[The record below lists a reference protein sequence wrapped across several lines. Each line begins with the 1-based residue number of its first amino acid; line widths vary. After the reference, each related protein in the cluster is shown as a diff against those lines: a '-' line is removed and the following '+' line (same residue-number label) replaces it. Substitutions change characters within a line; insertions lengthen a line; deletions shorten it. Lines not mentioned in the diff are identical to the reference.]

1 MKTQG
6 SAFDFLMT
14 IKNKLKGNRCMKIK
28 LLLALVLVF
37 GIKINAQWEKV
48 STQNVGLSG
57 RLHAYSA
64 TLFLYGSFS
73 GYHVYRSIDNGK
85 TWTDIISKFPYDVYY
100 MFNYKNEIF
109 ALTANAGKS
118 IYSSKDGGETWT
130 QKSSIP
136 TVTGNG
142 AILWMT
148 SDGDKL
154 YAVSNRKSF
163 YASTNNGLTW
173 IETIINTT
181 AGGNMSYF
189 AASGNTMVSTIVG
202 TGAVVSTDGGQTWA
216 VNNPGNPALFVTY
229 VINFNGS
236 VYGITSGSGVHRFN
250 TSTKTWESVSK
261 GLPDAL
267 SFQISKAL
275 TAYGN
280 SLYVAI
286 IGFLDS
292 KASIFSSSDN
302 GANWNSISTSGLTT
316 LNAATSSSSLVLTAQ
331 NIFLYDYQSNGST
344 ASVYKMTNSTTSVNE
359 SSPEVPADFELSQNY
374 PNPFNPETTIS
385 YKVQA
390 ASNVSLKVYDIL
402 GNEVATL
409 VDEFKQPGN
418 YKVMFNV
425 KTPYMASLPSGVYF
439 YTLKAESFSET
450 KRMLLIK

>member
-85 TWTDIISKFPYDVYY
+85 TWTDIISKFLYDVYY

-118 IYSSKDGGETWT
+118 IYSSKDGGETWAL
-130 QKSSIP
+130 KSSIP

-202 TGAVVSTDGGQTWA
+202 TGAVVSTDGGQTWV

-250 TSTKTWESVSK
+250 SSTKTWESVSK

-302 GANWNSISTSGLTT
+302 GANWNSI
-316 LNAATSSSSLVLTAQ
+316 
-331 NIFLYDYQSNGST
+331 
-344 ASVYKMTNSTTSVNE
+344 
-359 SSPEVPADFELSQNY
+359 PADFDLSQNY

>member
-1 MKTQG
+1 MKTK
-6 SAFDFLMT
+6 S
-14 IKNKLKGNRCMKIK
+14 
-28 LLLALVLVF
+28 LVF
-37 GIKINAQWEKV
+37 LLFVAVSINAQWSKV

-57 RLHAYSA
+57 RLHAYNS

-73 GYHVYRSIDNGK
+73 GYHVYRSIDNGA

-109 ALTANAGKS
+109 ALTANSGKS
-118 IYSSKDGGETWT
+118 IYSSKDGGETWAL
-130 QKSSIP
+130 KSSIP

-148 SDGDKL
+148 SDGDRL

-163 YASTNNGLTW
+163 YTSTDSGLTW
-173 IETIINTT
+173 KETIINTI

-189 AASGNTMVSTIVG
+189 AVTGNTMVSTIVG

-216 VNNPGNPALFVTY
+216 INNPGTPALFVTY
-229 VINFNGS
+229 VINFNGTI
-236 VYGITSGSGVHRFN
+236 YGITSGSGVHKFN
-250 TSTKTWESVSK
+250 STSKSWESVSK

-280 SLYVAI
+280 TLYVAT

-292 KASIFSSSDN
+292 KVSIFSSSDG

-316 LNAATSSSSLVLTAQ
+316 LNAATSSTSFVLTAQ
-331 NIFLYDYQSNGST
+331 NMFLYDYQSSGST
-344 ASVYKMTNSTTSVNE
+344 AAIYKMANSTTSVNE
-359 SSPEVPADFELSQNY
+359 NTHEVPADFELSQNY
-374 PNPFNPETTIS
+374 PNPFNPETTIR
-385 YKVQA
+385 YKLQA
-390 ASNVSLKVYDIL
+390 ASNVSLKIYDAL

-409 VDEFKQPGN
+409 VNEFQQPGAYN
-418 YKVMFNV
+418 SQFSIRN
-425 KTPYMASLPSGVYF
+425 SQFSSGVYF
-439 YTLKAESFSET
+439 YTLKAGSFVST
-450 KRMLLIK
+450 KKMILIK

>member
-85 TWTDIISKFPYDVYY
+85 TWTDIISKFLYDVYY

-118 IYSSKDGGETWT
+118 IYSSKDGGETWAL
-130 QKSSIP
+130 KSSIP

-202 TGAVVSTDGGQTWA
+202 TGAVVSTDGGQTWV

-250 TSTKTWESVSK
+250 SSTKTWESVSK

-359 SSPEVPADFELSQNY
+359 SSPEVPADFDLSQNY

>member
-1 MKTQG
+1 MK
-6 SAFDFLMT
+6 
-14 IKNKLKGNRCMKIK
+14 KK
-28 LLLALVLVF
+28 LLLLLFFVAVS
-37 GIKINAQWEKV
+37 INAQWSKV

-57 RLHAYSA
+57 RLHAYNS
-64 TLFLYGSFS
+64 TLFLYGSFG
-73 GYHVYRSIDNGK
+73 GYHVYKSVDNGT

-109 ALTANAGKS
+109 ALTGNSGKS
-118 IYSSKDGGETWT
+118 IYSSKDGGETWA

-163 YASTNNGLTW
+163 YTSTDNGATW
-173 IETIINTT
+173 KETIISTT

-189 AASGNTMVSTIVG
+189 AAAGSTMVSIIVG
-202 TGAVVSTDGGQTWA
+202 TGAVVSTDGGQTW
-216 VNNPGNPALFVTY
+216 VINNPGNPALFVTY

-250 TSTKTWESVSK
+250 SSIKTWESVGK

-267 SFQISKAL
+267 SFQISKAF
-275 TAYGN
+275 TTYSN
-280 SLYVAI
+280 TLYVAT

-292 KASIFSSSDN
+292 KVSIFSSSDK

-316 LNAATSSSSLVLTAQ
+316 LNAATSSTSFVLTPQ
-331 NIFLYDYQSNGST
+331 NIFLYDYHSSGST
-344 ASVYKMTNSTTSVNE
+344 ASVYKMANSTTSVKENNH
-359 SSPEVPADFELSQNY
+359 EVPTDFELSQNY

-385 YKVQA
+385 YKLQA
-390 ASNVSLKVYDIL
+390 ASYVSLKVYDLL
-402 GNEVATL
+402 GNEVAAL
-409 VDEFKQPGN
+409 VGEYKQAGSYN
-418 YKVMFNV
+418 SQFSIRNSQL
-425 KTPYMASLPSGVYF
+425 TSGIYF
-439 YTLKAESFSET
+439 YTMKAGSFSST
-450 KRMLLIK
+450 KKMLLIK

>member
-1 MKTQG
+1 
-6 SAFDFLMT
+6 
-14 IKNKLKGNRCMKIK
+14 MKIK
-28 LLLALVLVF
+28 FLVF
-37 GIKINAQWEKV
+37 LLFVAASINAQWTKV

-57 RLHAYSA
+57 RLHSYNS

-73 GYHVYRSIDNGK
+73 GYHVYKSTDNGA

-109 ALTANAGKS
+109 ALTANSGKS
-118 IYSSKDGGETWT
+118 IYSSKDGGETWAL
-130 QKSSIP
+130 KSSIP

-148 SDGDKL
+148 SDGDRL

-163 YASTNNGLTW
+163 YMSTDNGLTW
-173 IETIINTT
+173 KETIINTT

-189 AASGNTMVSTIVG
+189 AVTGNTMVSTIVG

-216 VNNPGNPALFVTY
+216 INNPGNPTLLITY

-236 VYGITSGSGVHRFN
+236 IYGITSGSGVHKFN
-250 TSTKTWESVSK
+250 STSNTWESVSK

-275 TAYGN
+275 TSYGN
-280 SLYVAI
+280 TLYVAT

-292 KASIFSSSDN
+292 KVSIFSSSDG

-316 LNAATSSSSLVLTAQ
+316 LNAATSSTSFVLTAQ
-331 NIFLYDYQSNGST
+331 NIFLYDYQSSGST
-344 ASVYKMTNSTTSVNE
+344 AAVYKMTNSTTSVNE
-359 SSPEVPADFELSQNY
+359 NNHKVPADFELSQNY

-385 YKVQA
+385 YKLQA
-390 ASNVSLKVYDIL
+390 SSNVSLKIYDAL
-402 GNEVATL
+402 GNEIQTL
-409 VDEFKQPGN
+409 VNELQQPGVYN
-418 YKVMFNV
+418 SSFS
-425 KTPYMASLPSGVYF
+425 TLRSSLSSGVYF
-439 YTLKAESFSET
+439 YTLKAGSFVST
-450 KRMLLIK
+450 KKMILMK